1 MVSKIGA
8 SVNYLKGNWFDKFSG
23 DMQQRI
29 GNTEEDLMRRTANAQ
44 FIGSLQATLPTRL
57 NGDDDD
63 DDDDDDKNVLYSSG
77 RSGILKRGGYFVGGG
92 CGLFVSADFEG

>member
-1 MVSKIGA
+1 
-8 SVNYLKGNWFDKFSG
+8 
-23 DMQQRI
+23 
-29 GNTEEDLMRRTANAQ
+29 MRSLSAVYT
-44 FIGSLQATLPTRL
+44 LQATLPTRL
-57 NGDDDD
+57 NGDDD